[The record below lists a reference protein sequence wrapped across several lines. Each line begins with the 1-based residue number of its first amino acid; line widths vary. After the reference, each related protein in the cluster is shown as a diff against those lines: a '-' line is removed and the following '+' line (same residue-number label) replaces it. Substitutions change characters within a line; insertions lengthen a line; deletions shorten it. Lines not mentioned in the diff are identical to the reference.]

1 MLCII
6 AIFVIQKSCINPISN
21 SSYNDIEKNIVVLSK
36 AEQFSGRISYNKSH
50 SVEKDVVPQKEIAVK
65 MGLLLLEFFYGKDIY
80 NERPYRVALLDSVW
94 VVETSLVP
102 PAGMDSSGTNFD
114 MDIISGGVGH
124 VEINKHTGKIYSV
137 YHTK

>member
-1 MLCII
+1 MKKNVSIFCLLCII

-80 NERPYRVALLDSVW
+80 NERPYSPVL
-94 VVETSLVP
+94 
-102 PAGMDSSGTNFD
+102 
-114 MDIISGGVGH
+114 
-124 VEINKHTGKIYSV
+124 
-137 YHTK
+137 